1 MKLLF
6 DQNISFRLIKRI
18 SDIFP
23 EADQVKNLGL
33 EDATDMEIWH
43 FAKINGYTIVTFDS
57 DYYDLSLIKGS
68 PPKIIWLRIGNTST
82 TNLASILRSNYNL
95 IHEFITSETY
105 KDIGCLEINQ

>member
-18 SDIFP
+18 SDLFP

-82 TNLASILRSNYNL
+82 SNLANVLKSNHSL
-95 IHEFITSETY
+95 IREFIKGVNY
-105 KDIGCLEINQ
+105 KDIGCLEIDQ